1 MALDEDRA
9 GNRKGNGPENRAIL
23 CKFSVKLLGNASPKN
38 AVDRERKRAGWFDA
52 FARSAIGKMRLL

>member
-38 AVDRERKRAGWFDA
+38 AVDRERKRTGRFDGV
-52 FARSAIGKMRLL
+52 ARSAIGQMRLL